1 MRQIYFLDFLGVN
14 ATAEAIFNAWSAYLV
29 SNGIPFAN
37 IIGCMTDGA
46 AAMVGHSP
54 KLCLSN
60 KSINRRIKVVTDDV
74 ERQLIRVKEQT
85 EILCDC
91 VWSLAINSPIS

>member
-1 MRQIYFLDFLGVN
+1 
-14 ATAEAIFNAWSAYLV
+14 
-29 SNGIPFAN
+29 
-37 IIGCMTDGA
+37 MTDGA
-46 AAMVGHSP
+46 AAMVGGDSGHLP

-60 KSINRRIKVVTDDV
+60 KSIIRRIKVMTDDV
-74 ERQLIRVKEQT
+74 ERQLLRIKEQT